1 MTDVHRNRF
10 GRNRAKG
17 TKEKVVV
24 LTRVEVGGGNCDNAG
39 AQRDVLEHLVAV
51 AHGVEEWCVV
61 VEVQDVEVD
70 RQRGGEAGTTS
81 VLGLHH
87 EDVVLHLLKN
97 QTFR

>member
-1 MTDVHRNRF
+1 MTDVHRSRF

-17 TKEKVVV
+17 TKEKVLV
-24 LTRVEVGGGNCDNAG
+24 LTRVEVGGGNCDNTG
-39 AQRDVLEHLVAV
+39 AQRHVLEHLVAV

-70 RQRGGEAGTTS
+70 RQRGREAGTTS